1 MDGPIARFVAAP
13 FAFAAF
19 ALAAAWWRV
28 GSAFAAHVPTAG
40 ADPLEDEFPRGGMSD
55 EFRNG
60 VAFAELCYRQ
70 AEADWA
76 EALPLRGVDPV
87 AALDR
92 LAAAVDALAAERD
105 ALRDRIERAVAELD
119 RAPDADPEKPGKRA
133 MRDVLRANTF
143 AWHVLAEGRD
153 PPSRQSKGFPDHFP
167 FSKTPVSAP
176 CSASDDAGDAP

>member
-1 MDGPIARFVAAP
+1 MNNPIARFAATP
-13 FAFAAF
+13 FALAAF
-19 ALAAAWWRV
+19 GLAAAWWRV
-28 GSAFAAHVPTAG
+28 GSAFAACVPPA
-40 ADPLEDEFPRGGMSD
+40 AAVEDEDEFPRGGMSD

-133 MRDVLRANTF
+133 MRDVMRANTF
-143 AWHVLAEGRD
+143 AWHVLTEGRD
-153 PPSRQSKGFPDHFP
+153 PPSKRR
-167 FSKTPVSAP
+167 VE
-176 CSASDDAGDAP
+176 DAP